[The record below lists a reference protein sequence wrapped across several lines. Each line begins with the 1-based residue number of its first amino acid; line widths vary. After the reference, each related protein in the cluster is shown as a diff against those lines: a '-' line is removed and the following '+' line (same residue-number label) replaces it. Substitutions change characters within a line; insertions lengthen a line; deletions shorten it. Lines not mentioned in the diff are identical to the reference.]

1 MRQSAPPLSDTLT
14 KKRSSLLFFFLQ
26 LAEGRVIAA
35 GPGRRSALSGDLVPT
50 SVKEGDTV
58 LLPEYGGQALK
69 LDSKEYVGWTG
80 TEVERGRRRRRAPRL
95 DLAKKKNT
103 RAPARTHTDA
113 RLFFVSLSLLS
124 LSLSLFPHSQVHSL
138 PG

>member
-95 DLAKKKNT
+95 DLAKKKKHA
-103 RAPARTHTDA
+103 RAC
-113 RLFFVSLSLLS
+113 
-124 LSLSLFPHSQVHSL
+124 PHPH
-138 PG
+138 